1 MIVTPTGKIT
11 ESVVAGLN
19 PITLFVVLI
28 NIMSLAI
35 VAFTLYS
42 VSTRV
47 GERDKLLSEIIQKCK

>member
-1 MIVTPTGKIT
+1 MITPQGKIAET
-11 ESVVAGLN
+11 VVAGLN

-42 VSTRV
+42 VSVRV
-47 GERDKLLSEIIQKCK
+47 GERDKLLSQIVEKCR